1 MASGKACHHVA
12 AAKTRRKYNPAKIAD
27 DPGLQVH
34 LWANHADAARY
45 GESIHRSFFSAQTE
59 NHYPGQGQLAI
70 AKFTFVHPHHQYR
83 RSLDRQSTP
92 VQMCATP
99 HIVMGMPSKSG
110 PVRWLFLMT
119 SDFFDKQWVISLVLY
134 EEFHLSAGV

>member
-34 LWANHADAARY
+34 LWATHADAARY

-59 NHYPGQGQLAI
+59 TIIPAKVNWRLPSSRSFILIINTVAPWTGNRLRSKCAYPTYSNGHAFKIRAGALA
-70 AKFTFVHPHHQYR
+70 FPYDQR
-83 RSLDRQSTP
+83 
-92 VQMCATP
+92 
-99 HIVMGMPSKSG
+99 
-110 PVRWLFLMT
+110 LFR
-119 SDFFDKQWVISLVLY
+119 
-134 EEFHLSAGV
+134 

>member
-70 AKFTFVHPHHQYR
+70 AKFTF
-83 RSLDRQSTP
+83 RSSSSS
-92 VQMCATP
+92 
-99 HIVMGMPSKSG
+99 IPSLLGPAIDSG
-110 PVRWLFLMT
+110 PNVRYPTYSNGHAFKIRAGALAFPYDQRLFR
-119 SDFFDKQWVISLVLY
+119 
-134 EEFHLSAGV
+134 